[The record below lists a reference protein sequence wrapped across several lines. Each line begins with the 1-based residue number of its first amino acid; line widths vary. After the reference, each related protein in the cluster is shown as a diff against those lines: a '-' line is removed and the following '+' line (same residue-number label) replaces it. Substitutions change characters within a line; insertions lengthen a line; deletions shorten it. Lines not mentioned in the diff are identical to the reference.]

1 MSKKVKLVVILLIV
15 IVIGGGVWL
24 LLKPKAKDNFVER
37 EISIKQA
44 GVEKGKTL
52 TYEDTSGFSFD
63 YSSDLTVQ
71 EIELDNNTVYSSL
84 ELLGDEPGK
93 LTIRISDTQYTDLKT
108 WQKDLE
114 TKQVINE
121 VRSVNWDDLTA
132 VEFSYGAPKLRKT
145 AAVNNKVIYELEAPA
160 DNGYWDK
167 MRESVLLSFKFS
179 PSVFVKPTADT
190 DNEEVILLEE
200 VIE

>member
-1 MSKKVKLVVILLIV
+1 M
-15 IVIGGGVWL
+15 
-24 LLKPKAKDNFVER
+24 LKPKTKDSFVER

-44 GVEKGKTL
+44 GVEPGEVL
-52 TYEDTSGFSFD
+52 TYEDSSGFSFD

-71 EIELDNNTVYSSL
+71 EVELDDNTVYSSL
-84 ELLGDEPGK
+84 ELLGSEPGK
-93 LTIRISDTQYTDLKT
+93 LTIRISDTRYSDLKT

-121 VRSVNWDDLTA
+121 VRLVNWDDLIA

-145 AAVNNKVIYELEAPA
+145 AAVDSKVIYELEAPA

-167 MRESVLLSFKFS
+167 IRESILSSLKFDQ
-179 PSVFVKPTADT
+179 SVFVNPPASG
-190 DNEEVILLEE
+190 EGAVILLEE
-200 VIE
+200 VVE

>member
-1 MSKKVKLVVILLIV
+1 MSKKVKLVVIVLIV
-15 IVIGGGVWL
+15 IVIAAGAWL

-44 GVEKGKTL
+44 EVEKSKTL

-71 EIELDNNTVYSSL
+71 EVELDNNMVYSSL
-84 ELLGDEPGK
+84 ELSGSEPGK
-93 LTIRISDTQYTDLKT
+93 LTIRISDTQYPDLKT
-108 WQKDLE
+108 WQKDFE

-121 VRSVNWDDLTA
+121 VRPVNWDDLKA

-145 AAVNNKVIYELEAPA
+145 AAVDNKVIYELEAPA
-160 DNGYWDK
+160 DDGYWDK
-167 MRESVLLSFKFS
+167 IRESVLLSLKFN
-179 PSVFVKPTADT
+179 PAVFGQTTTET
-190 DNEEVILLEE
+190 DNQEVVLLEE
-200 VIE
+200 KVE

>member
-44 GVEKGKTL
+44 GIEKGKTL

-63 YSSDLTVQ
+63 YPSDLTVQ
-71 EIELDNNTVYSSL
+71 EIELENNTVYSSL
-84 ELLGDEPGK
+84 ELLGSEPGK
-93 LTIRISDTQYTDLKT
+93 LTIRISDTQYPDLKT

-114 TKQVINE
+114 TKEVINE
-121 VRSVNWDDLTA
+121 VRPVNWDDLTA

-145 AAVNNKVIYELEAPA
+145 AAVDSKVIYELEAPA

-167 MRESVLLSFKFS
+167 IRESILSSLKFDQ
-179 PSVFVKPTADT
+179 SVFVNQPTSVD
-190 DNEEVILLEE
+190 DEVILLEE
-200 VIE
+200 VVE

>member
-63 YSSDLTVQ
+63 YPSDLTVQ
-71 EIELDNNTVYSSL
+71 EIELENNTVYSSL
-84 ELLGDEPGK
+84 ELLGSEPGK
-93 LTIRISDTQYTDLKT
+93 LTIRISDTQYPDLKT

-114 TKQVINE
+114 TKEVINE
-121 VRSVNWDDLTA
+121 VRPVNWDDLTA

-145 AAVNNKVIYELEAPA
+145 AAVDSKVIYELEAPA

-167 MRESVLLSFKFS
+167 IRESILSSLKFDQ
-179 PSVFVKPTADT
+179 SVFINQPTSVD
-190 DNEEVILLEE
+190 DEVILLEE